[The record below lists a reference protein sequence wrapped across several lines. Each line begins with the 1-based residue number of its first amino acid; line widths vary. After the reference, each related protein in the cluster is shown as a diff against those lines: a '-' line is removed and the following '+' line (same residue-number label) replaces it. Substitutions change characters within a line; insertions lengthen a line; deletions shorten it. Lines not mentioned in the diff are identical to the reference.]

1 MPHRPIHEEIEN
13 QKKRSVLIVLSGP
26 TAAGK
31 DSVMKALLEKRPNLI
46 RMITTNSRPM
56 RPGEKEGVDYY
67 FVERADFE
75 KLISE
80 DAFVE
85 WVEYLG
91 HYKGGQKKHLEEALS
106 SGKDVIWRID
116 VRGVKN
122 IKTKVHEMIAD
133 PNSPV
138 KAVVFIFL
146 APPDLETLGRRMRVR
161 GTENEEVWNQGLN
174 LAKWELE
181 QYDDYDYLVIN
192 EDDKL
197 DKAIIAAEGIIEA
210 VRRHIAPRL

>member
-1 MPHRPIHEEIEN
+1 MALRPFAEEIAA
-13 QKKRSVLIVLSGP
+13 QKKRGVLTILTGP
-26 TAAGK
+26 TCAGK
-31 DSVMKALLEKRPNLI
+31 DTVMKKLLEKRPNLT

-56 RPGEKEGVDYY
+56 RPGEAEGTDYH
-67 FVERADFE
+67 FVSREDFE

-91 HYKGGQKKHLEEALS
+91 HFKGGQRVHLEEALK

-122 IKTKVHEMIAD
+122 IRAKIEDMMED
-133 PNSPV
+133 PDSPV
-138 KAVVFIFL
+138 QSVVFIFL
-146 APPDLETLGRRMRVR
+146 APPDLETLDRRMKAR
-161 GTENEEVWNQGLN
+161 GTENEQVWAEGLN

-181 QYDDYDYLVIN
+181 QYDDCDYLVVN
-192 EDDKL
+192 EDTKL
-197 DKAIIAAEGIIEA
+197 EEAVGVIESIIEA
-210 VRRHIAPRL
+210 NRRLVY